1 MTTGQDPAESLAPV
15 QEKTGGNFSLTLDWW
30 AVIFALALTVLVLI
44 GLQVPW

>member
-1 MTTGQDPAESLAPV
+1 MTTGQDPAKAPAPA
-15 QEKTGGNFSLTLDWW
+15 QEKTGANFRLSLDWW